1 MTNVQNEADRLVDA
15 YLDYLAKAADP
26 LPAERRTELVAE
38 VSAHIDEERAAGV
51 SSAAE
56 VRAMLARLGDPDEIV
71 AAATDGLV
79 LVDRYRP
86 RVRGREVVTL
96 LFLLFGGL
104 VLFFGWFI
112 GVYLL
117 WTADRWNLKEKLLG
131 TLVWPFGF
139 AGAITFLEIEASLP
153 TWLEIAIGAV
163 VLLAPLA
170 MLAVLL
176 KTAQPARA
184 AA

>member
-15 YLDYLAKAADP
+15 YLDYLAKAAEP

-96 LFLLFGGL
+96 LLLLFGGM
-104 VLFFGWFI
+104 VLFGWFI

-117 WTADRWNLKEKLLG
+117 WTADRWNFKEKLLG

-139 AGAITFLEIEASLP
+139 AGAITFLEIEAALP
-153 TWLEIAIGAV
+153 TWLEITVGAA

-176 KTAQPARA
+176 RTAQPARA